1 MAKLWY
7 FDVLPCRLVPYD
19 DECLSSY
26 LLRLAEAN
34 GHICFKDFAFQL
46 FPTWRSCVQIQ
57 ILRWEFPVD
66 NWAEVPRYTQLSV
79 TELERMTLWPWVAK
93 FRQPPMRAP
102 GQPASPG
109 AYLKGIVEPD
119 LRVCPLCLQ
128 EQPYVRLMW
137 RLAPV
142 QACLRHGCQLQRH
155 CHVCYQK
162 LTAIGW
168 QHRHLRCA
176 SCGADL
182 AALPVTAAPADTLAL
197 EAQQQPDFQYLL
209 DPAMTLVRGVN
220 LSGPVMLEQLPE
232 AIGMK
237 LRYLRQQT
245 GHSLQQM
252 ERYLDAEREK
262 ASRVERGDRASLQ
275 NYLTYLA
282 SLSCSWRAFAEL
294 TVPPEFA
301 ESFGQHAF
309 MELRLCPEPDC
320 PNHEPPTSMRV
331 QLVRENAKSGTV
343 RFRCTT
349 CGCQFI
355 RRYTGEL
362 APVKPRRSPIPPDN
376 KRQLSKPA
384 AEVALLKELGL
395 QGRTNQEI
403 AGQLGWREGTI
414 QWYWYALGLAE
425 EVHQAQQR
433 RRQEKM
439 EQRRADL
446 LTRVETVL
454 TTLCQQDEEFTL
466 AHVRRALGR
475 PTVSL
480 DYYDEVVQR
489 VREVARTHNSR
500 CKQRRLERLRVRVA
514 EVLADLPNREE
525 GVTMAAVAREM
536 GLTKGQLYRAY
547 PELWRLVSQAI
558 QKEKGR
564 LRELKRQRR
573 CDHIDEV
580 AAPLVARGERLTI
593 KRLLKATGVAPYI
606 YVSDP
611 LIRERIQQW
620 VWHPG
625 SNG

>member
-1 MAKLWY
+1 MANLWY

-19 DECLSSY
+19 DECLSGY

-34 GHICFKDFAFQL
+34 GHVLFKDFGFQL
-46 FPTWRSCVQIQ
+46 FPAWRFCAQIQ
-57 ILRWEFPVD
+57 ILRWEYPVD
-66 NWAEVPRYTQLSV
+66 NWGQVPRYTQLSV
-79 TELERMTLWPWVAK
+79 TELERMTVWPWVAK

-102 GQPASPG
+102 GQRASPG
-109 AYLKGIVEPD
+109 PYLKGIVEPD

-155 CHVCYQK
+155 CHSCCQK
-162 LTAIGW
+162 LTPIGW
-168 QHRHLRCA
+168 QYRHLRCPN
-176 SCGADL
+176 CGADL
-182 AALPVTAAPADTLAL
+182 AALPVTAAPAEMLAR
-197 EAQQQPDFQYLL
+197 EARQQPDYQYLL
-209 DPAMTLVRGVN
+209 DPAVTLVEGVN
-220 LSGPVMLEQLPE
+220 QSGPVMPEGLPK

-252 ERYLDAEREK
+252 ERYLGTERGK
-262 ASRVERGDRASLQ
+262 ASRVERGDRVPLQ

-282 SLSCSWRAFAEL
+282 SLSCSWRAFARL
-294 TVPPEFA
+294 TLPPQFA
-301 ESFGQHAF
+301 ESLGQHAH
-309 MELRLCPEPDC
+309 MELRLCPEPEC
-320 PNHEPPTSMRV
+320 PNHEPPTSIRV

-349 CGCQFI
+349 CGCQFT

-362 APVKPRRSPIPPDN
+362 APAKPRRSPIPPDN

-384 AEVALLKELGL
+384 AEVALLQELGL

-403 AGQLGWREGTI
+403 AGQMGWSEGTI

-425 EVHQAQQR
+425 DVHRAQQR

-446 LTRVETVL
+446 LARVETVL
-454 TTLCQQDEEFTL
+454 KVLCQQEGEFTV
-466 AHVRRALGR
+466 AHVSRALG
-475 PTVSL
+475 PPPVCL
-480 DYYDEVVQR
+480 DYYPEIVQR
-489 VREVARTHNSR
+489 VREMAAMHNNQCR
-500 CKQRRLERLRVRVA
+500 QRRLERLRVRVA
-514 EVLADLPNREE
+514 EILADLPNREE
-525 GVTMAAVAREM
+525 GMTMAALAKEM
-536 GLTKGQLYRAY
+536 GLTKGRLYRAY
-547 PELWRLVSQAI
+547 PELWRQVSQAV
-558 QKEKGR
+558 QQEKGR

-611 LIRERIQQW
+611 LIRERIQYW
-620 VWHPG
+620 VWHRASSG
-625 SNG
+625 